1 MFDSFLFTLIWWAGC
16 SCLRI
21 GFVVRWFGAFY
32 WLCLGLACLQVCL
45 SVCGFGDAGC
55 LPMALVSVGYLWR
68 VLIASWHCCFVYGVA
83 LLVCFGGGLL
93 GGGLLCVL
101 VVSDL
106 VLVGCGFRVVVFLFA
121 VLLVWSLA
129 WVAVVGCLLGV
140 WLGAH
145 AV

>member
-1 MFDSFLFTLIWWAGC
+1 MVRSLLLVVFGPCLFAGLPVGLWFWWCWA
-16 SCLRI
+16 
-21 GFVVRWFGAFY
+21 
-32 WLCLGLACLQVCL
+32 LAD
-45 SVCGFGDAGC
+45 GFGFCWLFVA
-55 LPMALVSVGYLWR
+55 V

-106 VLVGCGFRVVVFLFA
+106 VLVVCGFRVVVFLFA
-121 VLLVWSLA
+121 ALLVWSLA

>member
-1 MFDSFLFTLIWWAGC
+1 MDLLLDGSEPSIGC
-16 SCLRI
+16 
-21 GFVVRWFGAFY
+21 VW
-32 WLCLGLACLQVCL
+32 
-45 SVCGFGDAGC
+45 
-55 LPMALVSVGYLWR
+55 
-68 VLIASWHCCFVYGVA
+68 A
-83 LLVCFGGGLL
+83 LLVCRFVCRFVVLVVLVACRWFWFLLVICGGCVDCELALLFCLWCCFVSLLGGGLL

-121 VLLVWSLA
+121 VLLVWSLV